1 MNYTK
6 QLLDYISNS
15 PSPFHVVEYSSSML
29 KDAGFKEL
37 DPSQNWSLEPNA
49 GYYINQYGTTLL
61 AFTTGKTIDEM
72 SSVRMANA
80 HTDQPCFRVKPNP
93 ILLEKGYLKVNTET
107 YGGVILNTWL
117 DRPLSLAGKVV
128 LKSDDVFNPKTTLID
143 FARPLLTIPNLAI
156 HLNRDINKGVEL
168 NKQTHMLPILGMIN
182 DTLNNDDYFLNIIA
196 EELHVKPEEIIDF
209 DLYVYLYENGTTLGI
224 NNEFISS
231 PRLDNLTSSLALING
246 LIASKNNENSNIN
259 IIGLF
264 DNEEVGS
271 STKQGAD
278 SMVSNILLTKIFAGL
293 GKSQVD
299 AYNIIPKSF
308 CISMDVAHALHPNYS
323 AKSDPTNIA
332 VLNGGVVLK
341 IDTTQRYASDIEALA
356 TIEQLCKNNNIV
368 YQKYVNRSDALGGST
383 LGSIS
388 STWLPMKTVD
398 LGMPMLAMHSAR
410 ELIGVKDQEMLVKLA
425 EAYFTK

>member
-6 QLLDYISNS
+6 QLLDFIKNS
-15 PSPFHVVEYSSSML
+15 PSPFHVVKNSCSILHE
-29 KDAGFKEL
+29 AGFEEL
-37 DPSQNWSLEPNA
+37 EFGSEWSLKPNS

-61 AFTTGKTIDEM
+61 AFTTGNKVD
-72 SSVRMANA
+72 SSTCVRMANA

-93 ILLEKGYLKVNTET
+93 ILLEKGYMKVNTET

-128 LKSDDVFNPKTTLID
+128 LKSDDIFNPNIQLID
-143 FARPLLTIPNLAI
+143 FSRPLLTIPNLAI

-168 NKQTHMLPILGMIN
+168 NKQSHMLPILGMVN
-182 DTLNNDDYFLNIIA
+182 DTLNNDDYFVEIVA
-196 EELHVKPEEIIDF
+196 KELGVNPTDIVDF
-209 DLYVYLYENGTTLGI
+209 DLYLYLYEEGTTLGI
-224 NNEFISS
+224 NNELISA
-231 PRLDNLTSSLALING
+231 PRLDNLTSSIALING
-246 LIASKNNENSNIN
+246 IIASKDNNNNNIN

-299 AYNIIPKSF
+299 AYNVIPRSF
-308 CISMDVAHALHPNYS
+308 CISMDVAHGLHPNY
-323 AKSDPTNIA
+323 AGKSDPTNVV
-332 VLNGGVVLK
+332 VLNGGIVLK
-341 IDTTQRYASDIEALA
+341 IDTTQRYASDIEALS
-356 TIEQLCKNNNIV
+356 TIEQLCDKNNIK

-398 LGMPMLAMHSAR
+398 LCVPMLAMHSSR
-410 ELIGVKDQEMLVKLA
+410 ELIGKEDQDMLVKLA
-425 EAYFTK
+425 KSYFTA